1 MAKQKKL
8 KRAEQADEPQ
18 TGRLGQFG
26 SAIAQIAE
34 EKGIDKKKVLEAIE
48 SALAAAY
55 KKDYGRRGQH
65 IRAQFDEITGG
76 AEFFLVKEVV
86 DETTRVFEPEEP
98 ADAEATRGEEGKIAK
113 EKKFEEKIGFQ
124 YNVEDNG
131 ALFVKIND

>member
-8 KRAEQADEPQ
+8 KKTAQSDETQ

-34 EKGIDKKKVLEAIE
+34 EKGIDKQKVIEAIE

-65 IRAQFDEITGG
+65 IRAEFNELTGG
-76 AEFFLVKEVV
+76 ADFYLVKEVV
-86 DETTRVFEPEEP
+86 DETTRVFEPEEEISE
-98 ADAEATRGEEGKIAK
+98 D
-113 EKKFEEKIGFQ
+113 EKGREKGARRKKIGG
-124 YNVEDNG
+124 D
-131 ALFVKIND
+131 D